1 MALSHDIT
9 HGIAVPRL
17 FDEELC
23 GSHFGTEI
31 QYRF

>member
-1 MALSHDIT
+1 MALSHYIT
-9 HGIAVPRL
+9 HVIEAPRP